1 MPFFVYKWKMELN
14 LINNMLQFILMVA
27 ASSVG
32 EELFY
37 RAAIQVRLRESVVQ
51 SFDVKVVCLCRLQ
64 DIIFPNCWL
73 VEMFS

>member
-1 MPFFVYKWKMELN
+1 MPFFVYKWKMKLN

-37 RAAIQVRLRESVVQ
+37 RAAIQVRLREVLFNLSCQ
-51 SFDVKVVCLCRLQ
+51 SCL
-64 DIIFPNCWL
+64 F
-73 VEMFS
+73 V

>member
-1 MPFFVYKWKMELN
+1 
-14 LINNMLQFILMVA
+14 MLQFILMVA

-37 RAAIQVRLRESVVQ
+37 RAAIQVSLGEVLFNLSAR
-51 SFDVKVVCLCRLQ
+51 DVKVVCLCRFQ

-73 VEMFS
+73 VRMLS